1 MSENENEK
9 REGIIRKPDGG
20 DGDAIVLVPNAFNDR
35 CSSSTASLLSSDSSN
50 DEVVVVG

>member
-20 DGDAIVLVPNAFNDR
+20 DGDAIVLVPNAFDDR
-35 CSSSTASLLSSDSSN
+35 CSSTASLLSSDSSN